1 MKYRLRTKLSV
12 SYVLVILVCV
22 TLITLLANRVLDRQ
36 FSAYVAAQQQ
46 KQAQDTVAQ
55 LSQSYASS
63 GVWNKSALEEIGTAA
78 RENGLIVK
86 VNDTDDALVWD
97 TSAHHNGRCQ
107 QMLTAMHSNMQSRYG
122 NWQGGYKEDAYPI
135 TYGGQ
140 TVGTAHIGYYG
151 PFFYTD
157 SDLSFIS
164 TINTLIVWA
173 GVFSAA
179 LALAVGVLMSRQISN
194 PIARVVAKA
203 QHIADGSYGET
214 IVDKSRTLEIRRLV
228 DTVNKLADTLQ
239 KQEERST
246 QASSDIAHE
255 LRTPLAT
262 MQGNLEAVMDG
273 VMELTPG
280 RIRVLHEEVLRIT
293 RLVES
298 LSALAR
304 YERRESALQKTSF
317 DLATLIAETVTAV
330 QADFE
335 TEGKRLTFEGQS
347 QTVFADRDQ
356 LHQVMGNLLSNAL
369 KYTRRGDQVTVTL
382 QGEAEQVRITVRD
395 TGIGI
400 SAADLPYIFERF
412 FRADPSR
419 SRKTGGAGI
428 GLTIVKSILTAHGG
442 TITAHSQPEVGTEFT
457 VTLPRGV

>member
-22 TLITLLANRVLDRQ
+22 TIIIVLANRVLDRQ
-36 FSAYVAAQQQ
+36 FSAYVADQQQ
-46 KQAQDTVAQ
+46 EQAQDTVAL
-55 LSQSYASS
+55 LSQSYASL
-63 GVWNKSALEEIGTAA
+63 GTWDKSSLEEIGTAA
-78 RENGLIVK
+78 LENGLIVK
-86 VNDTDDALVWD
+86 VTDASGATVWD
-97 TSAHHNGRCQ
+97 ASAHHNSRCQ
-107 QMLTAMHSNMQSRYG
+107 QMLTAMRRNMQSRYG
-122 NWQGGYKEDAYPI
+122 NWQGGYKEDPYPLAS
-135 TYGGQ
+135 GGQ
-140 TVGTAHIGYYG
+140 TVGTVQIGYYG

-157 SDLSFIS
+157 SDLSFIN
-164 TINTLIVWA
+164 TINTLILWA

-203 QHIADGSYGET
+203 QHIAEGSYGET

-239 KQEERST
+239 KQEERSA

-262 MQGNLEAVMDG
+262 IQGNLEAVMDG
-273 VMELTPG
+273 VLELTPD
-280 RIRVLHEEVLRIT
+280 RIRVLHAEILRIT
-293 RLVES
+293 RLVSS

-304 YERRESALQKTSF
+304 YERRGAVLQKTSF
-317 DLATLIAETVTAV
+317 DLAVLIAETIAAM

-335 TEGKRLTFEGQS
+335 AEGKHLSFEGQS
-347 QTVFADRDQ
+347 QTVCADRDQ
-356 LHQVMGNLLSNAL
+356 LHQVMGNLLSNAQ
-369 KYTRRGDQVTVTL
+369 KYTRRGDRVTVAL
-382 QGEAEQVRITVRD
+382 QGEPEQVRITVRD

-400 SAADLPYIFERF
+400 AAADLPYIFERF
-412 FRADPSR
+412 YRADPSR

-442 TITAHSQPEVGTEFT
+442 TITAQSQPEAGTEFT
-457 VTLPRGV
+457 VTLPRG